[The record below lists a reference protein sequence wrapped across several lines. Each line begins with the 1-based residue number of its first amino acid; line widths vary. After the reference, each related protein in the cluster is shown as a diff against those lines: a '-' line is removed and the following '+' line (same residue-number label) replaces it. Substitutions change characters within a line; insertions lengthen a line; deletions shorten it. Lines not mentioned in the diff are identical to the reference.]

1 VPAAAFLFDLEG
13 TLYVGDHAVPGA
25 ADALARLRRHGI
37 PFRLVSNTT
46 SRSRAMLVDRLQA
59 FGIAVEPHEVWTAP
73 LAAARLARERGHAR
87 VLALLPEAAWADL
100 EGLEVASPSLRGA
113 SAASDAAIP
122 AHRQGAPLAG
132 AGFAAAAARPRHDGG
147 APAGRADAV
156 IVGDLGAAWTYDLLQ
171 HAFTALQDG
180 AELIACSRDRYYRR
194 AGRLVL
200 DAGPFVAALEYAT
213 RREALVAGK
222 PSASFFHAAVASLEL
237 AASPADVVMV
247 GDDLWSDVEGA
258 QRAGCGA
265 WAVATGK
272 FRREDLAA
280 SGIVPDRVLG
290 SVAEIAAML
299 V

>member
-1 VPAAAFLFDLEG
+1 MPAAAYLFDLEG
-13 TLYVGDHAVPGA
+13 TLYVGDHPVPGA
-25 ADALARLRRHGI
+25 ADALDRLRRRGI

-46 SRSRAMLVDRLQA
+46 SRSRAMLVDRLRG

-73 LAAARLARERGHAR
+73 LAAARLARERGHGRA
-87 VLALLPEAAWADL
+87 LALLPEAAWGDL
-100 EGLEVASPSLRGA
+100 EGLEVVSP
-113 SAASDAAIP
+113 AAP
-122 AHRQGAPLAG
+122 RPRTEQGA
-132 AGFAAAAARPRHDGG
+132 
-147 APAGRADAV
+147 V
-156 IVGDLGAAWTYDLLQ
+156 VVGDLGAAWTYDLLQ

-194 AGRLVL
+194 DDRLVL

-213 RREALVAGK
+213 RREAFVAGK
-222 PSASFFHAAVASLEL
+222 PSASFFHAAVESLGL
-237 AASPADVVMV
+237 AVPPSEIVMV

-258 QRAGCGA
+258 QRAGYTA

-290 SVAEIAAML
+290 SVAGIAAML
-299 V
+299 E

>member
-13 TLYVGDHAVPGA
+13 TLYVGDQAVPGA
-25 ADALARLRRHGI
+25 ADTLAALRRRGI

-46 SRSRAMLVDRLQA
+46 SRSRAMLVDRLRG
-59 FGIAVEPHEVWTAP
+59 FGIVVEPHELWTAP

-87 VLALLPEAAWADL
+87 VLALLPAAAWEDL
-100 EGLEVASPSLRGA
+100 QGLDGVGA
-113 SAASDAAIP
+113 V
-122 AHRQGAPLAG
+122 
-132 AGFAAAAARPRHDGG
+132 
-147 APAGRADAV
+147 RADAV

-171 HAFTALQDG
+171 HAFAALQEG

-194 AGRLVL
+194 DGRLVL
-200 DAGPFVAALEYAT
+200 DAGPFVAALEYAS

-222 PSASFFHAAVASLEL
+222 PSASFFHAAVESLGRAL
-237 AASPADVVMV
+237 PPAEIVMV

-258 QRAGCGA
+258 QRAGFTA

-272 FRREDLAA
+272 FRGEDLAS

-299 V
+299 E

>member
-1 VPAAAFLFDLEG
+1 MPAAAFLFDLEG
-13 TLYVGDHAVPGA
+13 TLYVGAHAVPGA
-25 ADALARLRRHGI
+25 ADALAALRHRDI

-46 SRSRAMLVDRLQA
+46 SRSRAMLVDRLRG

-87 VLALLPEAAWADL
+87 VLALLPEAAWEDL
-100 EGLEVASPSLRGA
+100 QGLDGVGA
-113 SAASDAAIP
+113 V
-122 AHRQGAPLAG
+122 
-132 AGFAAAAARPRHDGG
+132 
-147 APAGRADAV
+147 RADAV

-171 HAFTALQDG
+171 HAFTALEDG

-194 AGRLVL
+194 DARLVL

-222 PSASFFHAAVASLEL
+222 PSASFFRAAVESLGL
-237 AASPADVVMV
+237 AVPPAEIVMV

-258 QRAGCGA
+258 QRAGYTA

-272 FRREDLAA
+272 FRREDLAG

-290 SVAEIAAML
+290 SVAGIAAL
-299 V
+299 LE

>member
-25 ADALARLRRHGI
+25 ADALAALRRRDI

-46 SRSRAMLVDRLQA
+46 SRSRAMLVERLRG

-87 VLALLPEAAWADL
+87 VLALLPEAAWEDL
-100 EGLEVASPSLRGA
+100 EGLEAVPV
-113 SAASDAAIP
+113 
-122 AHRQGAPLAG
+122 
-132 AGFAAAAARPRHDGG
+132 
-147 APAGRADAV
+147 RADAV
-156 IVGDLGAAWTYDLLQ
+156 IIGDLAAAWTYDLLQ
-171 HAFTALQDG
+171 QAFTALQDG

-194 AGRLVL
+194 DGRLVL

-222 PSASFFHAAVASLEL
+222 PSASFFRAAVESLGL
-237 AASPADVVMV
+237 AVPPAEIVMV

-258 QRAGCGA
+258 QRAGCTA

-272 FRREDLAA
+272 FRREDLAG
-280 SGIVPDRVLG
+280 SHIVPDRVLG
-290 SVAEIAAML
+290 SVAGIAAML
-299 V
+299 E

>member
-1 VPAAAFLFDLEG
+1 MPAAAFLFDLEG
-13 TLYVGDHAVPGA
+13 TLYLGDHPVPGA
-25 ADALARLRRHGI
+25 ADALARLRRRGI

-46 SRSRAMLVDRLQA
+46 SRSRAMLVDRLRG

-73 LAAARLARERGHAR
+73 LAAARLARERGHVRA
-87 VLALLPEAAWADL
+87 LALLPEAAWGDL
-100 EGLEVASPSLRGA
+100 EGLEVA
-113 SAASDAAIP
+113 
-122 AHRQGAPLAG
+122 
-132 AGFAAAAARPRHDGG
+132 
-147 APAGRADAV
+147 AGRTDAV

-171 HAFTALQDG
+171 LAFTTVQDG

-194 AGRLVL
+194 DDRLVL

-222 PSASFFHAAVASLEL
+222 PSASFFHAAVESLGL
-237 AASPADVVMV
+237 AVPPAEIVMV

-258 QRAGCGA
+258 QRAGYTA

-290 SVAEIAAML
+290 SVAAIAAML
-299 V
+299 E

>member
-1 VPAAAFLFDLEG
+1 MPAAAFLFDLEG

-25 ADALARLRRHGI
+25 GDALALLRRRDI

-46 SRSRAMLVDRLQA
+46 SRSRAMLVERLRG
-59 FGIAVEPHEVWTAP
+59 FGIAVAPHEVWTAP

-87 VLALLPEAAWADL
+87 VLALLPEAAWEDL
-100 EGLEVASPSLRGA
+100 EGLEAVPPDGVGA
-113 SAASDAAIP
+113 S
-122 AHRQGAPLAG
+122 
-132 AGFAAAAARPRHDGG
+132 
-147 APAGRADAV
+147 RADAV
-156 IVGDLGAAWTYDLLQ
+156 VLGDLGAAWTYDLLQ
-171 HAFTALQDG
+171 RAFTALQDG

-194 AGRLVL
+194 DGRLVL

-222 PSASFFHAAVASLEL
+222 PSASFFRAAVESLGL
-237 AASPADVVMV
+237 AVPPAGIVMV

-258 QRAGCGA
+258 QRAGCTA

-272 FRREDLAA
+272 FRPEDLAA

-299 V
+299 E